1 MTEQDIQIL
10 ESKFPGLSGEAFASA
25 RERVL
30 RSGQSVLESK
40 DGTIFEVFPD
50 GRRVAIKKIQP
61 PKRVVPG
68 TVYTIR

>member
-1 MTEQDIQIL
+1 MTEQDIQTL
-10 ESKFPGLSGEAFASA
+10 ESEFPGLSGEAFSAA

-30 RSGQSVLESK
+30 RSGQSVLEAK

-50 GRRVAIKKIQP
+50 GRRVEIKKIHP